1 MVLIFKGA
9 KENLNPISAGT
20 PARRRAV
27 GLRRRPSRAAAVA
40 RVHPHRARAADHD
53 AGPEGQARQ
62 ARRQGQDPQGR
73 QAEIG
78 LNHVISCV

>member
-1 MVLIFKGA
+1 MWT
-9 KENLNPISAGT
+9 KENLNPISAGSS
-20 PARRRAV
+20 ARLRRAV
-27 GLRRRPSRAAAVA
+27 AVRGRPSRAAAVA

-73 QAEIG
+73 QEEVDRAQIM
-78 LNHVISCV
+78 SCDHKS